1 LLEGSGAAAN
11 PEIAT
16 PHLSMWLRGAY
27 RPPPEVLLEIADIV
41 IKRLLD
47 AKPTAKGA
55 AASDERLAS
64 EATWRNELLCVHAEA
79 ELHRLETVLTRADAI
94 ALRKQSSDVRQRARS
109 LCRRAAACQTAEVIA
124 EA

>member
-41 IKRLLD
+41 IQRLLQD
-47 AKPTAKGA
+47 AKPVAKR
-55 AASDERLAS
+55 S
-64 EATWRNELLCVHAEA
+64 ELLCVRAEA